1 MSEKI
6 NEMLQMQHKLDDAI
20 MKEYG
25 LKEIDRTRLRFAIID
40 EIGELTHELKG
51 DWCWWKKT
59 QPPVDREKVL
69 EEFIDVWHFAMCAHL
84 MDMRSNKIIKYDAFT
99 HEVVAGSIRGYTIP
113 LIMGRIIMCDFHVLY
128 YTLLLGQALGFT
140 IDDIYDA
147 YVKKNRTNYDRLKE
161 GY

>member
-1 MSEKI
+1 MTEKI
-6 NEMLQMQHKLDDAI
+6 FEMLKMQHELDSAI

-25 LKEIDRTRLRFAIID
+25 LKEIDHTRLRFAIID

-84 MDMRSNKIIKYDAFT
+84 MNHTSTESYSIVIQEATY
-99 HEVVAGSIRGYTIP
+99 GSVRGYTIP
-113 LIMGRIIMCDFHVLY
+113 MIMTLISKCDVNVLY
-128 YTLLLGQALGFT
+128 YTIILGAGLGFS
-140 IDDIYDA
+140 IDDIYNA
-147 YVKKNRTNYDRLKE
+147 YVKKNKTNYDRLKE

>member
-1 MSEKI
+1 MTEKI
-6 NEMLQMQHKLDDAI
+6 FEMLKMQQELDAAI

-25 LKEIDRTRLRFAIID
+25 LKEIDHTRLRFAIID

-84 MDMRSNKIIKYDAFT
+84 MNRTSTESYSIIIQ
-99 HEVVAGSIRGYTIP
+99 EVTCGSVRGYTIP
-113 LIMGRIIMCDFHVLY
+113 MIMTLISKCDINVLY
-128 YTLLLGQALGFT
+128 YTIILGGALGFS
-140 IDDIYDA
+140 IDDIYNA
-147 YVKKNRTNYDRLKE
+147 YVKKNKTNYDRLKE

>member
-1 MSEKI
+1 MTEKI
-6 NEMLQMQHKLDDAI
+6 YEMLKMQHELDDAI
-20 MKEYG
+20 MKEHG

-51 DWCWWKKT
+51 DWCWWKKS

-84 MDMRSNKIIKYDAFT
+84 MNRTSTESYSIMIQ
-99 HEVVAGSIRGYTIP
+99 EVTCGSVRGYTIP
-113 LIMGRIIMCDFHVLY
+113 MIMTLISKCDINVLY
-128 YTLLLGQALGFT
+128 YTIILGDALGFS
-140 IDDIYDA
+140 IDDIYNA
-147 YVKKNRTNYDRLKE
+147 YVKKNKTNYDRLKE